1 MERKVVKQFSPDL
14 IIMLFPVAA
23 KDRESLDVLE
33 GEEVLLQC
41 RWVFHLSLTW
51 QKPLSFHNISRDQ
64 FWNGRRVTGAS
75 HTIFPSFRFNPVKTD
90 SSLTLYWIRSNR
102 DGSDNAAIEST
113 SLDSNYRWV
122 WSEMTWNDVKWRD
135 GQLALSAPASIFVII
150 PVWLWLAGRPR
161 STDFVTDR
169 SVTLNYE
176 LYTIQS

>member
-1 MERKVVKQFSPDL
+1 MMERKVVKQFSPDL

-113 SLDSNYRWV
+113 SLDSNYRCV
-122 WSEMTWNDVKWRD
+122 TARSTSS
-135 GQLALSAPASIFVII
+135 LLSNIFIII
-150 PVWLWLAGRPR
+150 PVSLWLAGRPR